1 MIDEDACEAIYYNA
15 YYITTK
21 SDNAMYQSLPL
32 ETSHKS
38 PVIIFLW
45 AQKTDKITN

>member
-1 MIDEDACEAIYYNA
+1 MIDEDACEAIYA
-15 YYITTK
+15 HYITTK